1 MWDFSKRGGHY
12 IVGEFK
18 TNLNN
23 ILLLHKNSTSVKLL
37 SADGAKNHGTG
48 TIKEL
53 TPMIGP
59 SFIKKMLGGVK
70 INLLTGIDTTGM

>member
-1 MWDFSKRGGHY
+1 M
-12 IVGEFK
+12 
-18 TNLNN
+18 
-23 ILLLHKNSTSVKLL
+23 LLHKNNTSVKLL
-37 SADGAKNHGTG
+37 SADGSKNHGNG
-48 TIKEL
+48 SIREL